1 MNGDLEEWG
10 QQWIIS
16 GIYFACHNCSNVI
29 CHNQANKQ
37 IHKVTDWLPGWLAD
51 EKAGPDCYLSYVVN
65 ASSFSTVDFRG
76 YKKYMVAIN
85 LLSYDA
91 SGVHSALFYI
101 QSKTNYHIEI
111 FTFNRNVGSEWLKEG
126 NSSLQYADTM
136 MTSRS
141 HLTAAGTCHPSV
153 HHSPSLHDYGGS
165 LKRRQRR

>member
-10 QQWIIS
+10 QQWITS

-65 ASSFSTVDFRG
+65 ASSFST
-76 YKKYMVAIN
+76 
-85 LLSYDA
+85 
-91 SGVHSALFYI
+91 GVHPALFYI

-111 FTFNRNVGSEWLKEG
+111 FAFNRNVGSEWLKEG